1 MTSVLVPNLV
11 PSFMKIGY
19 DIFEILKRNLRKGLE
34 LGANQV

>member
-19 DIFEILKRNLRKGLE
+19 DIFFKNFKNLRKGLE
-34 LGANQV
+34 LGANQG

>member
-19 DIFEILKRNLRKGLE
+19 DIFAIFKKKLREGLE
-34 LGANQV
+34 LGANQG

>member
-19 DIFEILKRNLRKGLE
+19 DIFEFFLKNLRKGLE
-34 LGANQV
+34 LGANQG